1 MDILNEF
8 LFVTLRLVERL
19 LYVVDQRLPF
29 VLFYVQG
36 LFELFLLMLELL
48 EVVLGGLDGPGQ
60 VPFLASDL
68 NEIPLEGVI
77 LGFEF
82 LNLLVQEAHLLEGLI
97 LPMFEV
103 LLVSV
108 VADVFGEQL
117 FHVLLLVKDDLVL
130 IHKDLA

>member
-1 MDILNEF
+1 MDILKEF

-19 LYVVDQRLPF
+19 LYVIDQRLPF

-60 VPFLASDL
+60 VPFLTSDF

-77 LGFEF
+77 LG
-82 LNLLVQEAHLLEGLI
+82 L
-97 LPMFEV
+97 
-103 LLVSV
+103 
-108 VADVFGEQL
+108 
-117 FHVLLLVKDDLVL
+117 
-130 IHKDLA
+130 